1 MSGISKRSVREAEKR
16 EERLYYMF
24 IAKYIE
30 GLHRNVYNQAKDF
43 YQKVRYKNPRVRDLT
58 KTKEFMETI
67 TPNTTI
73 PRYYTSKQREH
84 LIRRD
89 PPQQDNNMSRMV
101 LNIQLMEV
109 PPQTST
115 VQPLPPSLPQDDVS
129 PLHPETS
136 TVQPLPPS
144 LPQDDVSPLHPE
156 TSTVQPLPPSLPQ
169 DDVSPLHPET
179 STVQPLPPSLPQDDV
194 SPLHPETS
202 TVQPLPPSLP
212 QDDVSPL
219 HPDVYKTL
227 LDGLRSDPDL
237 WKIFNDFQDDPD
249 GMDGLVAEDMCDVFT
264 VDDTS
269 ELELAVE
276 AIF

>member
-1 MSGISKRSVREAEKR
+1 MSGNPKRSVREAEKR
-16 EERLYYMF
+16 EERLHYMF

-30 GLHRNVYNQAKDF
+30 GLHRNVYNQAEEF
-43 YQKVRYKNPRVRDLT
+43 YQKVKYKNPRVKDLT
-58 KTKEFMETI
+58 KTAEFMESV

-73 PRYYTSKQREH
+73 PRHYTSKRREH
-84 LIRRD
+84 MIRRD
-89 PPQQDNNMSRMV
+89 PPQKDNNMSRMV
-101 LNIQLMEV
+101 LNIPLMEV

-129 PLHPETS
+129 
-136 TVQPLPPS
+136 
-144 LPQDDVSPLHPE
+144 
-156 TSTVQPLPPSLPQ
+156 
-169 DDVSPLHPET
+169 
-179 STVQPLPPSLPQDDV
+179 
-194 SPLHPETS
+194 
-202 TVQPLPPSLP
+202 
-212 QDDVSPL
+212 SPL

-249 GMDGLVAEDMCDVFT
+249 GMDDQVAEDMGDVFT
-264 VDDTS
+264 ADDMS